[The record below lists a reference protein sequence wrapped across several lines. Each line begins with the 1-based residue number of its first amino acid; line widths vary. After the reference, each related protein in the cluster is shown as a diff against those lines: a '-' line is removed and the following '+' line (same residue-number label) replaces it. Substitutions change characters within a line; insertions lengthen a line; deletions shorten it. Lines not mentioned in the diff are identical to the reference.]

1 MMKRQLV
8 VWIGLLLCTACYA
21 QPTDSLTKK
30 LDSLSRQ
37 PDSARVGNVIESKTY
52 TPKTGLNVPT
62 YFILL
67 GNDFK
72 QQFTAPFHFSRRDWK
87 RTGAFALGLGAL
99 AFADR
104 PVQKLGLRLR
114 NSSSGFR
121 SVSGFVTDFGA
132 DYEVYT
138 LLGLATYGFVFKH
151 QKVKTTTLLA
161 TQAYITS
168 LVMESTLKF
177 LTGRQRPSYI
187 EPGRTEP
194 RPVFH
199 GPFYRGGP
207 SRDRGVNSGFPSG
220 HTTIAFA
227 AATVYAMEYR
237 NTRAIPIIAYGAATL
252 IGLSRI
258 SENRHWITDVVAGA
272 ALGIASGR
280 QVVNNYH
287 RYAGIK
293 APEKK
298 RGSVRVAL
306 LSGASGLQPGVVYT
320 FRE

>member
-1 MMKRQLV
+1 MVKRH
-8 VWIGLLLCTACYA
+8 IGIGIALLFCTVGYG
-21 QPTDSLTKK
+21 QSTDSLTKK
-30 LDSLSRQ
+30 LDSLSRR
-37 PDSARVGNVIESKTY
+37 PDSARAGNVIESKTY
-52 TPKTGLNVPT
+52 TPKTAINVPT

-87 RTGAFALGLGAL
+87 RTGAFALALGAL
-99 AFADR
+99 SFADR
-104 PVQKLGLRLR
+104 PLQRVGLRLR
-114 NSSSGFR
+114 NSSSRFR
-121 SVSGFVTDFGA
+121 DISGFVTDFGA

-161 TQAYITS
+161 TQAYLTS
-168 LVMESTLKF
+168 LVVESTLKT

-187 EPGRTEP
+187 EPGRTDP
-194 RPVFH
+194 RPLFH
-199 GPFYRGGP
+199 GPFYKGGP

-237 NTRAIPIIAYGAATL
+237 NIRAIPLIAYGAATL

-298 RGSVRVAL
+298 RGGVRLSL
-306 LSGASGLQPGVVYT
+306 LSGAGGLQPGIVYT

>member
-1 MMKRQLV
+1 MKCQTG
-8 VWIGLLLCTACYA
+8 IGIALLLSIVGYG
-21 QPTDSLTKK
+21 QSTDSLTKK

-37 PDSARVGNVIESKTY
+37 PDSARVDNTIASRTY
-52 TPKTGLNVPT
+52 TKKTGLNVPT

-72 QQFTAPFHFSRRDWK
+72 QQFTAPFHFSRRDWG
-87 RTGAFALGLGAL
+87 RASAFALTLGVL
-99 AFADR
+99 SFADR
-104 PVQKLGLRLR
+104 PVQRVGLRLR
-114 NSSSGFR
+114 NSSSRFR
-121 SVSGFVTDFGA
+121 DISGFVTDFGA

-168 LVMESTLKF
+168 LVMESTMKA

-194 RPVFH
+194 RPRFH
-199 GPFYRGGP
+199 GPFYKGGNP
-207 SRDRGVNSGFPSG
+207 RERGVNSGFPSG

-258 SENRHWITDVVAGA
+258 AENRHWITDVVAGA

-287 RYAGIK
+287 RYAGIR
-293 APEKK
+293 APEKV
-298 RGSVRVAL
+298 RGTVRPTVRTGL
-306 LSGASGLQPGVVYT
+306 GGLQPGLVYT